1 MHGERRKELRFLFW
15 LWGKELINVI
25 EMIRREPADGLV
37 NEDYECGCRFDD
49 LIPCGAVHET
59 ECFAAKNNKRKAEKE
74 SFDFW
79 MERIE

>member
-1 MHGERRKELRFLFW
+1 MRFLFW

-25 EMIRREPADGLV
+25 EMIRREPADAGADGLV
-37 NEDYECGCRFDD
+37 NEYYECGCRFDD
-49 LIPCGAVHET
+49 LIQCGNVNET

-74 SFDFW
+74 SLDFW

>member
-1 MHGERRKELRFLFW
+1 MRFLFW

-25 EMIRREPADGLV
+25 EMIKKELVDMGADRLV
-37 NEDYECGCRFDD
+37 NEDYECGCLIDD
-49 LIPCGAVHET
+49 LIPCGNVHET

-74 SFDFW
+74 SLDFW